1 MAYRDK
7 VCKNAS
13 YDNMEC
19 DFARKV
25 FEKQKEMIIDDYLAH
40 KDKLKKDFNS
50 CFYKID
56 ALNNKSKFEEANKIR
71 NSFKCY
77 MPAQA
82 AEKLNVYGYFAP
94 IK

>member
-1 MAYRDK
+1 
-7 VCKNAS
+7 
-13 YDNMEC
+13 
-19 DFARKV
+19 
-25 FEKQKEMIIDDYLAH
+25 MIINDYLAH

-56 ALNNKSKFEEANKIR
+56 ALNKKGKYQEAIKLKK
-71 NSFKCY
+71 SFKCY

-82 AEKLNVYGYFAP
+82 AVKLNVYGYFKP